1 MVTCDTQN
9 IPPQSKAA
17 LQSELV
23 SVIAT
28 KLDLLHKDMGELRNT
43 QEKMAD
49 AITRFAVIEERQSTM
64 MDAVKRAFNTI
75 DEVRSESKL
84 MEIRMRN
91 VETANATNTKVSRWI
106 EMGLLGIAVVVFQA
120 VSKQIGVGG

>member
-1 MVTCDTQN
+1 MNSCEPTQTF
-9 IPPQSKAA
+9 PPKSSSNA
-17 LQSELV
+17 ELV

-49 AITRFAVIEERQSTM
+49 AITRFAVIEERQTAM

-75 DEVRSESKL
+75 DEVRNDSKL
-84 MEIRMRN
+84 MEIRIRN
-91 VETANATNTKVSRWI
+91 VETTNATNTKVSRWI

-120 VSKQIGVGG
+120 VSKQVGLGG

>member
-1 MVTCDTQN
+1 MSTSPSQHTN
-9 IPPQSKAA
+9 AHPT
-17 LQSELV
+17 SELV

-75 DEVRSESKL
+75 DEVRNDTKL

-91 VETANATNTKVSRWI
+91 VETTNATNTKVSRWI

-120 VSKQIGVGG
+120 VSKQVGLGG